1 MPLNHSLRL
10 IHTSDWHLGH
20 ELFGHSREA
29 EHDAF
34 LNWLVEQL
42 AQEQADA
49 LVVAGDVYDVA
60 HPPVA
65 AMERLYR
72 FLREATDR
80 CPHLQI
86 VMIGGNHDSA
96 ARINLPAPLLDQ
108 GRVHLLGALP
118 RTREGPQFDK
128 LCVPLR
134 NRDGAAAAWAVAVP
148 YCRPGDLGAR
158 SLTQLFAEAIDHAE
172 ARAGGLPLIACG
184 HLHVAGGEI
193 SEHSERR
200 ITIGGEEAEAAAMFD
215 ARLAY
220 AALGHLHRPQQIKG
234 ETLIRYSGSPIPLSA
249 AERGYRHSIAVVDV
263 GPGSAEAR
271 LIEVPRTVPFL
282 ALPEGGPRPIEEVE
296 QALATLEL
304 DDGLPRNLHPFL
316 EVAVRV
322 EGPEP
327 GLQARVLAALEG
339 KPVRLTR
346 IVRHTARQA
355 ESGQITVRQQDLAE
369 LNPEAVFGEMYQSKF
384 GNPVSEDLLRV
395 FQTLLVEAQGE
406 NA

>member
-1 MPLNHSLRL
+1 MPLNSTLRL
-10 IHTSDWHLGH
+10 VHTSDWHLGH
-20 ELFGHSREA
+20 ELFSHSRDA

-42 AQEQADA
+42 EAQQADA

-65 AMERLYR
+65 AMVRLYR

-108 GRVHLLGALP
+108 KRVHLVGALP
-118 RTREGPQFDK
+118 RSNDGPTYQR

-134 NRDGAAAAWAVAVP
+134 NRDGQTAAWAVAVP

-158 SLTQLFAEAIDHAE
+158 SLTQVFAEAIAHAE
-172 ARAGGLPLIACG
+172 TQAAGLPLIACG

-220 AALGHLHRPQQIKG
+220 AALGHLHRPQQIRG
-234 ETLIRYSGSPIPLSA
+234 GTLIRYSGSPIPLSA

-263 GPGSAEAR
+263 GPGGAEAR

-282 ALPEGGPRPIEEVE
+282 ALPEGGPRPIEEAE
-296 QALATLEL
+296 QALAALEL
-304 DDGLPRNLHPFL
+304 EADLPRNLQPFL
-316 EVAVRV
+316 EVAVLV
-322 EGPEP
+322 DGPEP

-346 IVRHTARQA
+346 IVRHAARQVM
-355 ESGQITVRQQDLAE
+355 SGQIAVQQKELAE
-369 LNPEAVFGEMYQSKF
+369 LNPEAVFGELYQSKF
-384 GNPVSEDLLRV
+384 GNPVSEDMLRV
-395 FQTLLVEAQGE
+395 FRTLLADAQGE
-406 NA
+406 DA